1 MLRFELGTKYTR
13 IFVWTKIAP
22 LFVLTACAH
31 QQPAVEV
38 RTVEVAVPRACVPAD
53 QIPAEP
59 ETVADQLTGQAGAD
73 TLILAESA
81 LQLRAWG
88 RELAALLRACG

>member
-1 MLRFELGTKYTR
+1 MKPTACLTIVARLTPLLL
-13 IFVWTKIAP
+13 IA
-22 LFVLTACAH
+22 ACAH

-38 RTVEVAVPRACVPAD
+38 RTVEVAVPRACIPAD

-59 ETVADQLTGQAGAD
+59 ETVADQLTGRAADD
-73 TLILAESA
+73 TLTLAENA
-81 LQLRAWG
+81 LRLRAWG